1 MGSFQSCLISERMV
15 IFMEELKLNSGLK
28 KIAIKDE
35 DGDLITVLRV
45 NVADADTA
53 ERFAKII
60 NNLQEISENCEK
72 EAAAW
77 KKEHEQDETVSGEVD
92 VERGLQINRIRV
104 RYLKQIAEEI
114 DKLFGEGT
122 VQSIYGDITPDE
134 TALVEF
140 VEGVIPVMNKLFGKR
155 YEMTRKR
162 YNSSRKGARA

>member
-1 MGSFQSCLISERMV
+1 MV

-35 DGDLITVLRV
+35 DGDLITVLSV

-60 NNLQEISENCEK
+60 NDLQEISANCEK
-72 EAAAW
+72 EAMAW
-77 KKEHEQDETVSGEVD
+77 KKEHEQDETVSGEID
-92 VERGLQINRIRV
+92 VERVLQINHIRV
-104 RYLKQIAEEI
+104 KYLKQITEEI

-162 YNSSRKGARA
+162 YNSGRKGARA

>member
-1 MGSFQSCLISERMV
+1 
-15 IFMEELKLNSGLK
+15 MEELKLNSGLK

-92 VERGLQINRIRV
+92 VERVLQINRIRV

-122 VQSIYGDITPDE
+122 VQSIYGDIVPDE
-134 TALVEF
+134 AALVEF
-140 VEGVIPVMNKLFGKR
+140 VEGIIPVMNKLFGKR

-162 YNSSRKGARA
+162 YNSGRKGARA

>member
-1 MGSFQSCLISERMV
+1 
-15 IFMEELKLNSGLK
+15 MEELKLNSGLK

-72 EAAAW
+72 EAAEW

-114 DKLFGEGT
+114 DKLFGEGM

>member
-1 MGSFQSCLISERMV
+1 
-15 IFMEELKLNSGLK
+15 MEELKLNSGLK

-77 KKEHEQDETVSGEVD
+77 KRNTSRTKRFLERLMWRGVADQSYPREIPETD
-92 VERGLQINRIRV
+92 RRGN
-104 RYLKQIAEEI
+104 
-114 DKLFGEGT
+114 
-122 VQSIYGDITPDE
+122 
-134 TALVEF
+134 
-140 VEGVIPVMNKLFGKR
+140 
-155 YEMTRKR
+155 
-162 YNSSRKGARA
+162 

>member
-1 MGSFQSCLISERMV
+1 
-15 IFMEELKLNSGLK
+15 MEELKLNSGLK

-35 DGDLITVLRV
+35 DGDLITVLSV

-60 NNLQEISENCEK
+60 NDLQEISANCEK
-72 EAAAW
+72 EAMAW
-77 KKEHEQDETVSGEVD
+77 KKEHEQDETVSGEID
-92 VERGLQINRIRV
+92 VERVLQINHIRV
-104 RYLKQIAEEI
+104 KYLKQIAEEI

-122 VQSIYGDITPDE
+122 VQSINGDITPDE

-162 YNSSRKGARA
+162 YNSGRKGARA

>member
-1 MGSFQSCLISERMV
+1 MV
-15 IFMEELKLNSGLK
+15 IFVEELKLNSGLK

-35 DGDLITVLRV
+35 DGDLVTVLRV

-53 ERFAKII
+53 ECFAKII
-60 NNLQEISENCEK
+60 NNLQEISANCEK
-72 EAAAW
+72 EAMAW
-77 KKEHEQDETVSGEVD
+77 KKEHEQEETASGEVD
-92 VERGLQINRIRV
+92 VERVLQINRIRV

-122 VQSIYGDITPDE
+122 VRSVYGDIVPDE
-134 TALVEF
+134 AALVEF

-162 YNSSRKGARA
+162 YNSGRKGARK

>member
-1 MGSFQSCLISERMV
+1 
-15 IFMEELKLNSGLK
+15 MEELKLNSGLK

-35 DGDLITVLRV
+35 DGDLITVLSV

-53 ERFAKII
+53 EHFAQII

-72 EAAAW
+72 EAAEW
-77 KKEHEQDETVSGEVD
+77 KKEHDAHADSDAEENFKIEQA
-92 VERGLQINRIRV
+92 LQINRIRV

-122 VQSIYGDITPDE
+122 VQGIYGDIVPDE
-134 TALVEF
+134 AALVEF
-140 VEGVIPVMNKLFGKR
+140 VEGIIPVMNKLFGKR

-162 YNSSRKGARA
+162 YNSGRKGARA

>member
-1 MGSFQSCLISERMV
+1 
-15 IFMEELKLNSGLK
+15 MEELKLNSGLK

-35 DGDLITVLRV
+35 DEDLITVLSV

-53 ERFAKII
+53 EHFAQII

-72 EAAAW
+72 EAAEW

-92 VERGLQINRIRV
+92 VERVLQINRIRV

-162 YNSSRKGARA
+162 YNSGRKGARA

>member
-1 MGSFQSCLISERMV
+1 
-15 IFMEELKLNSGLK
+15 MEELKLNSGLK

-35 DGDLITVLRV
+35 DGDLITVLSV

-60 NNLQEISENCEK
+60 NDLQEISANCEK
-72 EAAAW
+72 EAMAW
-77 KKEHEQDETVSGEVD
+77 KKEHEQDETVSGEID
-92 VERGLQINRIRV
+92 VERVLQINHIRV
-104 RYLKQIAEEI
+104 KYLKQITEEI

-162 YNSSRKGARA
+162 YNSGRKGARA